1 MALADF
7 CRLDEKVN
15 LKPIDSL
22 SSFEND
28 IIGYSGNFAHS
39 AQLANPPFHNP
50 AQTLAQFSSKDETG
64 RDIKINFDHGTTT
77 LGFRYQG
84 GVLLAVD
91 SRATGG
97 QFIGSQSMKKIVEIN
112 DYLLAKQCRLYELR
126 NRERISVAAASKL
139 MANMVYN
146 YKGMGLSMGMMLA
159 GYDKRGAQ
167 LYYVDSEG
175 TRTPGKVFSVG
186 SGSVYAFGVL
196 DTGYRWDLTD
206 IWRPITALFYY
217 PITPNTGFH
226 FMVNCYFLYSYS
238 ERLETG
244 MFGGKPADYC
254 YMLCFNTNRKQWFP
268 DTRQMG
274 SFGLPPESRNPV
286 RTGHTWG
293 RGHTLGRN

>member
-1 MALADF
+1 MALLDL
-7 CRLDEKVN
+7 CRLDEKIN
-15 LKPIDSL
+15 LKPVDSL
-22 SSFEND
+22 ASFQND
-28 IIGYSGNFAHS
+28 VIGYSQNFINS
-39 AQLANPPFHNP
+39 AQLAVPPFANP
-50 AQTLAQFSSKDETG
+50 VETLAQFNTKDETG
-64 RDIKINFDHGTTT
+64 REIKIEFDHGTTT

-112 DYLLAKQCRLYELR
+112 DYLLGTLAGGAADCVYWDRVLAKQCRLYELR

-159 GYDKRGAQ
+159 GFDKRGAQ

-196 DTGYRWDLTD
+196 DSGYKWELSD
-206 IWRPITALFYY
+206 IEAQ
-217 PITPNTGFH
+217 
-226 FMVNCYFLYSYS
+226 
-238 ERLETG
+238 E
-244 MFGGKPADYC
+244 
-254 YMLCFNTNRKQWFP
+254 
-268 DTRQMG
+268 
-274 SFGLPPESRNPV
+274 
-286 RTGHTWG
+286 
-293 RGHTLGRN
+293 LGRRAIYHATHRDAYSGGIIRVYHISDKGWVNISNEDCSELHYKYQAEKGVSEE